1 MVTKPEVLGII
12 PARGGSKGIPRK
24 NIRDFGGYPLIA
36 YSIAAGLQSEHITRL
51 IVSTDDP
58 EIAEIAKFFGAE
70 VPFMRP
76 KSLAQDDTLD
86 LPVFQ
91 HALNWLAEEE
101 GYRPELVVHLR
112 PTSPVRPVGLVDES
126 IEILLAHPDADSV
139 RGIVPAGQNPFKMW
153 KIGQNGQMQP
163 LLTVEGIDEPYNS
176 PRQVLPKAYWH
187 TGIID
192 VIRPRVILEKGS
204 MSGDL
209 ILPVHVDPVFSV
221 DIDTP
226 LDWAHCESLIR
237 ERDLEMV
244 HPGKHLRKW
253 PEKVSLVVLDFDGVM
268 TDDRVWVD
276 QDGIESVAANRGDG
290 MGIEL
295 LLKAGFNAV
304 IISTEPNPV
313 VAARAKKIGLPYFHG
328 VGDKA
333 KTLQAYWGKH
343 NFSPEETI
351 YLGNDVNDLPCFPL
365 VAFAVVVAD
374 AHPDVRRKVDLILSH
389 KGGHGAVRELCDL
402 LINRYR

>member
-1 MVTKPEVLGII
+1 MATKPEVLGII

-24 NIRDFGGYPLIA
+24 NVRDFAGYPLIA

-58 EIAEIAKFFGAE
+58 EIAEIAQSFGAE
-70 VPFMRP
+70 VPFLRP

-91 HALNWLAEEE
+91 HALNWLAEAE

-126 IEILLAHPDADSV
+126 IEILLAHPEADSV
-139 RGIVPAGQNPFKMW
+139 RGIVPAGQNPYKMW
-153 KIGQNGQMQP
+153 KIEGDGQMNP
-163 LLTVEGIDEPYNS
+163 LLTVEGMDEPYNS
-176 PRQVLPKAYWH
+176 PRQALPKVYWH

-192 VIRPRVILEKGS
+192 GIRPRVILEKNS

-244 HPGKHLRKW
+244 YPGKPLRKW
-253 PEKVSLVVLDFDGVM
+253 PEKVSLVVFDFDGVM

-290 MGIEL
+290 MGVEL

-304 IISTEPNPV
+304 IISTEPNSV
-313 VAARAKKIGLPYFHG
+313 VAARGKKIGLPYFHG
-328 VGDKA
+328 VGDKT
-333 KTLQAYWGKH
+333 KTLQAYWEKEDL
-343 NFSPEETI
+343 SPEETI
-351 YLGNDVNDLPCFPL
+351 YLGNDINDVPCFPL
-365 VAFAVVVAD
+365 VAFAAVVAD
-374 AHPDVRRKVDLILSH
+374 AHPDARRKADLVLKH

-402 LINRYR
+402 LLSRYR